1 MRGQSGFPFLPL
13 FAHHYYE
20 IWLFFPD
27 LKSGLRVEC
36 PRNFLATFFESGGR
50 EIFGTASAD
59 WNCRG
64 IEITGLG
71 PSSSAAETEE
81 GRRKK
86 IPAVVTPL
94 SFFFFP
100 PILWGLYSGGRKE
113 GRGRTLAAAAR
124 RGKKW
129 GRGEGA
135 KGVNAVSPFF
145 LFFFFQTPPV
155 PKSDSLP
162 N

>member
-94 SFFFFP
+94 SFFFF
-100 PILWGLYSGGRKE
+100 LRSFGGCTEEEGRKE
-113 GRGRTLAAAAR
+113 EEGRWQQRQGEERSGGGGREPRA
-124 RGKKW
+124 
-129 GRGEGA
+129 
-135 KGVNAVSPFF
+135 
-145 LFFFFQTPPV
+145 
-155 PKSDSLP
+155 
-162 N
+162 